1 MMTPSSSSGVVKR
14 MYHQSSERVH
24 MWGSDWPV
32 TEQKP
37 NLEQV
42 EQLGLKDQVKQMFLR
57 YNAVRVFKLKV

>member
-1 MMTPSSSSGVVKR
+1 
-14 MYHQSSERVH
+14 MYHQSPERVY

-57 YNAVRVFKLKV
+57 DNAVRVFKLKV

>member
-1 MMTPSSSSGVVKR
+1 
-14 MYHQSSERVH
+14 

-57 YNAVRVFKLKV
+57 YNAVCVFKLKV